1 MTAVLTTAVS
11 GGGDLGDVDGLAMP
25 HGPELY
31 RAATIADVTRSRRE
45 ISVIAVPYDE
55 ETVIREP
62 LRTYVESFAP
72 TAFTGVQRRI
82 TGRSKVTVNREH
94 DPARTVGKVAALEPN
109 HRDGLHATLRLTRD
123 HPLADE
129 TLALAADDV
138 LSASISFSPMVD
150 GAEWSDDGQRCRIS
164 RAYLR
169 HIALVAEPAYEG
181 ATILAVRNAA
191 AVVVSATPWLDAVRA
206 QRFAAQ
212 YGVDLTP

>member
-1 MTAVLTTAVS
+1 MTLL
-11 GGGDLGDVDGLAMP
+11 DDDVDGLAVP

-31 RAATIADVTRSRRE
+31 RAATIADVTKSRRE
-45 ISVIAVPYDE
+45 ISVVAVPYDE
-55 ETVIREP
+55 ETVIHD
-62 LRTYVESFAP
+62 RTPPYVESFAP
-72 TAFTGVQRRI
+72 SAFTGVQRRI

-129 TLALAADDV
+129 TLALALDDV
-138 LSASISFSPMVD
+138 LSASISFSPMVN
-150 GAEWSDDGQRCRIS
+150 GAEWSDDASRVRIS

-181 ATILAVRNAA
+181 ATILAVRSAG
-191 AVVVSATPWLDAVRA
+191 VVVSATPWLDRVRA

-212 YGVDLTP
+212 YGVHLTP